1 MGVSVSKKANRP
13 NQTVS
18 SCARKRGGKGDAG
31 DQLDGISRDYQPRSR
46 NVAQGES
53 TGAAQ
58 VENENCFLA
67 LTKQKKTK
75 NSDDG
80 PLQFSHLQIRIS
92 YKRLLRMSRRNGC
105 L

>member
-1 MGVSVSKKANRP
+1 MSGGVSVSKKANRP

-58 VENENCFLA
+58 VENENCFFA
-67 LTKQKKTK
+67 LTKQKKQKTATMGLY
-75 NSDDG
+75 S
-80 PLQFSHLQIRIS
+80 FHT
-92 YKRLLRMSRRNGC
+92 YKFVYPTSGF
-105 L
+105 